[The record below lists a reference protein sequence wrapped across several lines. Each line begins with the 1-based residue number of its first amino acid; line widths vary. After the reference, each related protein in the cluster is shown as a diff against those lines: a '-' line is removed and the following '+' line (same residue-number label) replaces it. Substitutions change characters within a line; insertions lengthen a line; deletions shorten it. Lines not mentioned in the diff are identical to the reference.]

1 MITIVPYTQEWCR
14 AFGAEARR
22 IRAQFGDRALRI
34 DHVGSTS
41 VPGLAAKPVVDIQV
55 SVASLQP
62 RDSLLGDMQALD
74 YTHVDVGD
82 GFDLIYPFFKRPAE
96 WPSSHHV
103 HLCEAG
109 AEQERKHLAFRDYLR
124 RHASVAAEYL
134 ELKKEL
140 ARIHGGA
147 TPESREN
154 YALGKS
160 DFVERVIA
168 RAFAEELPELGFSD
182 G

>member
-62 RDSLLGDMQALD
+62 RDSLLGDM
-74 YTHVDVGD
+74 
-82 GFDLIYPFFKRPAE
+82 AE
-96 WPSSHHV
+96 
-103 HLCEAG
+103 
-109 AEQERKHLAFRDYLR
+109 
-124 RHASVAAEYL
+124 
-134 ELKKEL
+134 
-140 ARIHGGA
+140 
-147 TPESREN
+147 
-154 YALGKS
+154 
-160 DFVERVIA
+160 
-168 RAFAEELPELGFSD
+168 
-182 G
+182 